1 MLSRPTPQRALT
13 FEYLMWLFIR
23 ISALGLYL
31 LAIIGVVA
39 ALFMGARTQMDM
51 ATLIRW
57 TLFPNPNHVINSNIP
72 DLDLGWVGLLWQ
84 VIQGLAV
91 LLGVTHGFNGLRNIL
106 EDFIGNKGLRLTL
119 RLVLFSLWAFM
130 IYLATVLILTS

>member
-57 TLFPNPNHVINSNIP
+57 TFFPNPNHVINSNIP

-91 LLGVTHGFNGLRNIL
+91 FLGVTHGFNGLRNIL
-106 EDFIGNKGLRLTL
+106 EDFIGNKGLRLAL
-119 RLVLFSLWAFM
+119 RLVLFSLCAFM
-130 IYLATVLILTS
+130 IYLATVLVLTS

>member
-57 TLFPNPNHVINSNIP
+57 TFFPNPNHVINSNIP

-91 LLGVTHGFNGLRNIL
+91 FLGVTHGFTGLRNIL
-106 EDFIGNKGLRLTL
+106 EDFIGNKGLRLAL

-130 IYLATVLILTS
+130 IYLATILVLTS

>member
-57 TLFPNPNHVINSNIP
+57 TFFPNPNHVINSNIP

-106 EDFIGNKGLRLTL
+106 EDFIGNKSLRLAL

-130 IYLATVLILTS
+130 IYLATVLILTP

>member
-57 TLFPNPNHVINSNIP
+57 TFFPNPNHVINSNIP

-106 EDFIGNKGLRLTL
+106 EDFIGNKGLRLAL

-130 IYLATVLILTS
+130 IYISTVLVLTS

>member
-31 LAIIGVVA
+31 LVIIGVVA

-57 TLFPNPNHVINSNIP
+57 TFFPNPNHVINSNIP

-91 LLGVTHGFNGLRNIL
+91 FLGVTHGVNGLRNIL
-106 EDFIGNKGLRLTL
+106 EDFIGNKSLRLAL

>member
-57 TLFPNPNHVINSNIP
+57 TFFPNPNHVINSNIP

-106 EDFIGNKGLRLTL
+106 EDFIGNKSLRLAL

-130 IYLATVLILTS
+130 IYIATVLILTS

>member
-106 EDFIGNKGLRLTL
+106 EDFIGNKSLRLAL

-130 IYLATVLILTS
+130 IYLATILILTS

>member
-1 MLSRPTPQRALT
+1 MLSRPAPRRALT
-13 FEYLMWLFIR
+13 FEFLMWLFIR

-31 LAIIGVVA
+31 LVIIGVVA

-57 TLFPNPNHVINSNIP
+57 TFFPNPNHVINSNIP

-91 LLGVTHGFNGLRNIL
+91 LLGVTHGLNGLRNIL
-106 EDFIGNKGLRLTL
+106 EDFIGNKGLRLAL
-119 RLVLFSLWAFM
+119 RLALFSLWAFM
-130 IYLATVLILTS
+130 IYIATVLVLTS

>member
-31 LAIIGVVA
+31 LVIIGVVA

-57 TLFPNPNHVINSNIP
+57 TFFPNPNHVINSNIP

-91 LLGVTHGFNGLRNIL
+91 FLGVTHGVNGLRNIL
-106 EDFIGNKGLRLTL
+106 EDFIGNKTLRLAL